1 MALNCLRG
9 GIQPSPQ
16 NFWYPGCEHHKTDQQ
31 SQQGQRPA
39 LDDLI
44 RRVLTIGVYRICIP
58 QVCKS
63 HQDRKNTCEYFRVYF
78 PQNKNKPMQEQDE
91 NPRQD
96 RNNFGPV
103 TNCKQYQ
110 RDNKKSENS
119 LKKKK

>member
-44 RRVLTIGVYRICIP
+44 RRVLTIGVYRICSP
-58 QVCKS
+58 PVCKS
-63 HQDRKNTCEYFRVYF
+63 HQDRKNSCEYFMVYF
-78 PQNKNKPMQEQDE
+78 PHTVNKPLHAKEVD
-91 NPRQD
+91 PRKD
-96 RNNFGPV
+96 RTDIGSV
-103 TNCKQYQ
+103 VNCK
-110 RDNKKSENS
+110 
-119 LKKKK
+119 